1 MLEDFDKAFE
11 NRVRLGIM
19 AILMVNE
26 WVEFLTFKELLDL
39 TDGNLASHITS
50 LEKSGYIEIKKSFI
64 GRKTN
69 TTYKATKKG
78 KNAFDKHLKAIE
90 ALVKK

>member
-19 AILMVNE
+19 AILMVND

-78 KNAFDKHLKAIE
+78 KSAFEKHLKAIE